1 MAFIGLDRGIVDHW
15 IYQDAEYFKV
25 WFEMLYRARYSTE
38 SCTELIEGQL
48 TEIKYGEFIFGRI
61 KWSERIGISERRLR
75 TLMDKLIADNMIY
88 LVKRAPKFSIY
99 CVTNYAKYRP
109 QNDQQETLEPQGF
122 EGHSDQQNVQQTTSK
137 RPANDQQV
145 TTKEQ
150 RNKDNKVNK
159 VKEIKRAYAENVQLT
174 ESEYQRLVDEYGKEL
189 TDRSVEYL
197 SSYKVEKSYKTKSDN
212 LTIRRWVIDAAK
224 KVTVI
229 QPAKRVGENNVEHGG
244 RNQAVKTTGNTST
257 WSGKEQRES
266 KVYPKGRW
274 DDTDV
279 SLPFVQ
285 G

>member
-38 SCTELIEGQL
+38 SSIELIEGQL

-99 CVTNYAKYRP
+99 CVSNYAKYRP
-109 QNDQQETLEPQGF
+109 QNDQQEALEPQGF
-122 EGHSDQQNVQQTTSK
+122 EGYSDQQNVQQTTSK
-137 RPANDQQV
+137 RPANVQQV

-159 VKEIKRAYAENVQLT
+159 DKENKIAYAENVQLT
-174 ESEYQRLVDEYGKEL
+174 ESEYQRLVEEYGKEL

-224 KVTVI
+224 KVTAI
-229 QPAKRVGENNVEHGG
+229 QPAKKVGENNVEYGG
-244 RNQAVKTTGNTST
+244 RNKAIKTAGNTST
-257 WSGKEQRES
+257 WAGTEQRES
-266 KVYPKGRW
+266 KVYKGRW
-274 DDTDV
+274 DDSDV
-279 SLPFVQ
+279 SLPVVQ

>member
-38 SCTELIEGQL
+38 SSTELIEGQL
-48 TEIKYGEFIFGRI
+48 TEIKHGEFIFGRI

-99 CVTNYAKYRP
+99 CVSNYAKYRP
-109 QNDQQETLEPQGF
+109 QNDQQESLEPQGV
-122 EGHSDQQNVQQTTSK
+122 EGIGDQQNVQQTTSK
-137 RPANDQQV
+137 RPANVQQV

-159 VKEIKRAYAENVQLT
+159 DKEKKIAYAENVLLT
-174 ESEYQRLVDEYGKEL
+174 ESEYQRLTDEYGKDL
-189 TDRSVEYL
+189 TDRSIDYL
-197 SSYKVEKSYKTKSDN
+197 SSYKLEKNYKTKSDN

-224 KVTVI
+224 KVTVMPI
-229 QPAKRVGENNVEHGG
+229 TKKEGENNVEYGG
-244 RNQAVKTTGNTST
+244 RNQGIKTNGNASAGPRT
-257 WSGKEQRES
+257 EQRES
-266 KVYPKGRW
+266 KVYKGRW
-274 DDTDV
+274 DDVEV
-279 SLPFVQ
+279 SLPSVQ